1 MLSNF
6 LEFPNNT
13 EPEGVRISFLTGS
26 VIPRCSTV
34 SFKGSEISRKS
45 PASWTTFSMQD
56 TNRPFKEK
64 VTEEVRKVDVPSKG
78 KKR

>member
-1 MLSNF
+1 
-6 LEFPNNT
+6 
-13 EPEGVRISFLTGS
+13 
-26 VIPRCSTV
+26 
-34 SFKGSEISRKS
+34 
-45 PASWTTFSMQD
+45 MQD